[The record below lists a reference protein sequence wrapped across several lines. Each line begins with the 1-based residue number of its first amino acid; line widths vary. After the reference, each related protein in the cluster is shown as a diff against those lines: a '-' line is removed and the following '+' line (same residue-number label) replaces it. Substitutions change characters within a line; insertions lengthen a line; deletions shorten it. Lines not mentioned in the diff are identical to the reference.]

1 MVEVDG
7 HAFHGHR
14 AAFERDRRR
23 DRRLFAAGYRVIQV
37 TWSELVAEPLAVIA
51 EIAQALAGA
60 VAG

>member
-1 MVEVDG
+1 
-7 HAFHGHR
+7 
-14 AAFERDRRR
+14 
-23 DRRLFAAGYRVIQV
+23 VIQV